1 MKLAQA
7 LTNTPEVLSIEV
19 TTRCNLN
26 CIYCNKKNRPPESL
40 DISEDLLKKIKKEE
54 SKFSKFIICG
64 IGESFLYPRI
74 YEIVKEFH
82 GQKFCIVT
90 NGTILIDYERLN
102 QSNNIERIIF
112 SIDAVDRDRI
122 NQISPNY
129 NFEHLI
135 NNLKEHAGYTL
146 HSKKRIH
153 LVLNCTL
160 NEHNKS
166 EIFDLIDFA
175 SEYQFNTIHFS
186 LPRGKEAYIEENQE
200 ELKSTLSMAGKR
212 AVKAGI
218 YFVNPFETCCV
229 YLKWITPYLSIDGDI
244 FACAETLYRNEQLGN
259 LSSSSFEDV
268 WMGQRYKRFQE
279 GQACRRCKFL
289 SNCELKFHNKVLGG

>member
-82 GQKFCIVT
+82 NQKFCIVT

-102 QSNNIERIIF
+102 QNNNIERIIF

-135 NNLKEHAGYTL
+135 ENLREHARYTL

-160 NEHNKS
+160 NEHNKA
-166 EIFDLIDFA
+166 EMLDLIDFA
-175 SEYQFNTIHFS
+175 SEFKFNTIHFS

-200 ELKSTLSMAGKR
+200 ELKLILSMAEKR
-212 AVKAGI
+212 AAKAGI
-218 YFVNPFETCCV
+218 YFVNPFETCCI
-229 YLKWITPYLSIDGDI
+229 YLKWITPYISIDGDI
-244 FACAETLYRNEQLGN
+244 FACAETLYINEKLGSLN
-259 LSSSSFEDV
+259 NITFDNV
-268 WMGQRYKRFQE
+268 WKTSAYQE
-279 GQACRRCKFL
+279 FISGIKCKQCKFL
-289 SNCELKFHNKVLGG
+289 SNCDMQFTN